1 MLKEI
6 NISNTVKPE
15 EAIERNLYDTL
26 VDAFKQTYR
35 DFERT
40 ENDSLLQKRRDAFAY
55 FQSQKFPTTKNEEWR
70 FTNIAAFV
78 KGSYSLGSD
87 NFVEPAKIEKALKKA
102 EVKNLDAYRLVL
114 VNGNIDYEYSQL
126 PADGAIVIRSVS
138 EVKNTPGFSDD
149 INRHLDVAK
158 FPFAALNTAFFEDGY
173 FIEINSHFQ
182 LDKAI
187 YIIHVYSEK
196 QNVFL
201 QPRNVVKI
209 RQGASCKVIETSVCV
224 SEDIVFV
231 NSFTDIFVE
240 ENAYLRHAHFQRG
253 NASERWVVHTQ
264 VNQAQ
269 NSRYDNYLVT
279 LPKAD
284 LVRNNLNVELN
295 GKNTETHLYGLYL
308 VSDKHLVDNHSIV
321 NHKFPSCQSN
331 QLYKGV
337 ILDGGHG
344 VFNGKIYVQ
353 RPAQKTNAFQQNNNL
368 LFSPNATINSK
379 PQLEIFAD
387 DVKCSHGSTVGQFNE
402 ESLFYLRSRGIG
414 EETARSLLVNA
425 FAFDVAEKIHNEALR
440 DYIELL
446 IEETIDRCNK

>member
-1 MLKEI
+1 MSDQKTE
-6 NISNTVKPE
+6 K
-15 EAIERNLYDTL
+15 NLYDTL
-26 VDAFKQTYR
+26 IDSFEQAYIEFEQTES
-35 DFERT
+35 ER
-40 ENDSLLQKRRDAFAY
+40 LLQKRREAFAC

-70 FTNIAAFV
+70 FTNIAPFV
-78 KGSYSLGSD
+78 NSAYSLRSG
-87 NFVEPAKIEKALKKA
+87 NWVEPATIEKALKKA
-102 EVKNLDAYRLVL
+102 EVKGLDAYRLVL
-114 VNGNIDYEYSQL
+114 VNGNINDEYSHL
-126 PADGAIVIRSVS
+126 PESNAINIQSIS
-138 EVKNTPGFSDD
+138 EAKNDTAFSEL
-149 INRHLDVAK
+149 INKNIDVAK
-158 FPFAALNTAFFEDGY
+158 FPFAALNTAFFDDGY
-173 FIEINSHFQ
+173 FIEVKNNFQ
-182 LDKAI
+182 LDKSV
-187 YIIHVYSEK
+187 YIIHIYSEK

-201 QPRNVVKI
+201 QPRNIVKVA
-209 RQGASCKVIETSVCV
+209 QGANCKIIETSVCV
-224 SEDIVFV
+224 SDDIVFV
-231 NSFTDIFVE
+231 NSFTDIFVG

-264 VNQAQ
+264 VNQEQ

-321 NHKFPSCQSN
+321 NHKFPNCESN

-440 DYIELL
+440 DYIEML
-446 IEETIDRCNK
+446 IEDTIAQAQK

>member
-1 MLKEI
+1 MIKEI
-6 NISNTVKPE
+6 NITETRKPE
-15 EAIERNLYDTL
+15 QIMEKNLYDTL
-26 VDAFKQTYR
+26 LDSFEQAYTVFKQK
-35 DFERT
+35 E
-40 ENDSLLQKRRDAFAY
+40 SSLLLQKRRDAFAS
-55 FQSQKFPTTKNEEWR
+55 FQIQKFPTIKNEEWR
-70 FTNIAAFV
+70 FTNITPFV
-78 KGSYSLGSD
+78 NDRYRLHSSGLVD
-87 NFVEPAKIEKALKKA
+87 DATIEEALQKTN
-102 EVKNLDAYRLVL
+102 VKNLDSYRLVL
-114 VNGNIDYEYSQL
+114 VNGIINYEYSQL
-126 PADGAIVIRSVS
+126 PDNQKVIIQSIS
-138 EVKNTPGFSDD
+138 EAKNNSGFSES
-149 INRHLDVAK
+149 INQNINVAK

-173 FIEINSHFQ
+173 YIEFKKNTV

-187 YIIHVYSEK
+187 YIVHIYSEK
-196 QNVFL
+196 ENVFL
-201 QPRNVVKI
+201 QPRNIVKAAW
-209 RQGASCKVIETSVCV
+209 GADCKIIETSICV
-224 SEDIVFV
+224 SDNVVFV

-240 ENAYLRHAHFQRG
+240 ENAYLRHAHFQQG
-253 NASERWVVHTQ
+253 NASERWIVHTQ
-264 VNQAQ
+264 VNQEQ

-321 NHKFPSCQSN
+321 NHKFPNCQSN

-337 ILDGGHG
+337 IMEGGHG

-368 LFSPNATINSK
+368 LFSTNATINSK

-440 DYIELL
+440 NYIEVL
-446 IEETIDRCNK
+446 IEGTIAQPQK

>member
-1 MLKEI
+1 MEM
-6 NISNTVKPE
+6 
-15 EAIERNLYDTL
+15 NLYDTL
-26 VDAFKQTYR
+26 INAFEQTYA
-35 DFERT
+35 ECEQT
-40 ENDSLLQKRRDAFAY
+40 EHDALLQKRREAFAC
-55 FQSQKFPTTKNEEWR
+55 FQAQKFPTTKNEEWR
-70 FTNIAAFV
+70 FTNITPFV
-78 KGSYSLGSD
+78 NSAYSLRSD
-87 NFVEPAKIEKALKKA
+87 NWVEPATIEKALKKA
-102 EVKNLDAYRLVL
+102 EVKNLNAYRLVL
-114 VNGNIDYEYSQL
+114 VNGNINYEYSQL
-126 PADGAIVIRSVS
+126 PESDAIDIQPVGKAKNHAAFS
-138 EVKNTPGFSDD
+138 ESINKN
-149 INRHLDVAK
+149 IDVAK

-173 FIEINSHFQ
+173 FVDVKRNAR
-182 LDKAI
+182 LDKSI
-187 YIIHVYSEK
+187 YIIHIYSEK

-201 QPRNVVKI
+201 QPRNVVKVA
-209 RQGASCKVIETSVCV
+209 QGANCKIIETSVCV
-224 SEDIVFV
+224 SNDVVFV
-231 NSFTDIFVE
+231 NSFTDILVE

-264 VNQAQ
+264 VNQEQ

-321 NHKFPSCQSN
+321 NHKFPNCESN

-353 RPAQKTNAFQQNNNL
+353 RAAQKTNAFQQNNNL
-368 LFSPNATINSK
+368 LFSPNAVINSK

-440 DYIELL
+440 DYIEML
-446 IEETIDRCNK
+446 IEDTIEQAQKEI

>member
-1 MLKEI
+1 MSDQKTE
-6 NISNTVKPE
+6 K
-15 EAIERNLYDTL
+15 NLYDTL
-26 VDAFKQTYR
+26 IDSFEQAYIEFEQTES
-35 DFERT
+35 ER
-40 ENDSLLQKRRDAFAY
+40 LLQKRREAFAC

-70 FTNIAAFV
+70 FTNIAPFV
-78 KGSYSLGSD
+78 NSAYSLRSG
-87 NFVEPAKIEKALKKA
+87 NWVEPATIEKALKKV
-102 EVKNLDAYRLVL
+102 EVKGLDAYRLVL
-114 VNGNIDYEYSQL
+114 VNGNINDEYSHL
-126 PADGAIVIRSVS
+126 PESNAINIQSIS
-138 EVKNTPGFSDD
+138 EAKNDTAFSEL
-149 INRHLDVAK
+149 INKNIDVAK
-158 FPFAALNTAFFEDGY
+158 FPFAALNTAFFDDGY
-173 FIEINSHFQ
+173 FIEVKNNFQ
-182 LDKAI
+182 LDKSV
-187 YIIHVYSEK
+187 YIIHIYSEK

-201 QPRNVVKI
+201 QPRNIVKVA
-209 RQGASCKVIETSVCV
+209 QGANCKIIETSVCV
-224 SEDIVFV
+224 SDDIVFV
-231 NSFTDIFVE
+231 NSFTDIFVG

-264 VNQAQ
+264 VNQEQ

-321 NHKFPSCQSN
+321 NHKFPNCESN

-440 DYIELL
+440 DYIEML
-446 IEETIDRCNK
+446 IEDTIAQAQK

>member
-1 MLKEI
+1 MLKEVDI
-6 NISNTVKPE
+6 TKTGIADQKME
-15 EAIERNLYDTL
+15 KNLYDTL
-26 VDAFKQTYR
+26 TDAFEQIYSE
-35 DFERT
+35 FEQA
-40 ENDSLLQKRRDAFAY
+40 ESECLLQKRTAAFAY
-55 FQSQKFPTTKNEEWR
+55 FQTQKFPTTRNEEWR
-70 FTNIAAFV
+70 FTNITPFV
-78 KGSYSLGSD
+78 NNTYSLRSD
-87 NFVEPAKIEKALKKA
+87 NWVEPATIEKALKKA
-102 EVKNLDAYRLVL
+102 EVKNLNAYRLVL
-114 VNGNIDYEYSQL
+114 VNGNINYEYSQL
-126 PADGAIVIRSVS
+126 PDNEQIIIRSVS
-138 EVKNTPGFSDD
+138 DAKNDPEFSGY
-149 INRHLDVAK
+149 INKNVDVAK

-173 FIEINSHFQ
+173 FIEVKNNFQ
-182 LDKAI
+182 LDKSI
-187 YIIHVYSEK
+187 YIIHIYSEK

-201 QPRNVVKI
+201 QPRNVVKVA
-209 RQGASCKVIETSVCV
+209 QGANCKIIETSVCISDDV
-224 SEDIVFV
+224 VFV

-253 NASERWVVHTQ
+253 NAGERWVVHTQ
-264 VNQAQ
+264 VNQEQ

-308 VSDKHLVDNHSIV
+308 VSDRHLVDNHSIV
-321 NHKFPSCQSN
+321 NHKFPNCESN

-368 LFSPNATINSK
+368 LFSPDATINSK

-440 DYIELL
+440 DYIEVL
-446 IEETIDRCNK
+446 IEDTIAQAAH